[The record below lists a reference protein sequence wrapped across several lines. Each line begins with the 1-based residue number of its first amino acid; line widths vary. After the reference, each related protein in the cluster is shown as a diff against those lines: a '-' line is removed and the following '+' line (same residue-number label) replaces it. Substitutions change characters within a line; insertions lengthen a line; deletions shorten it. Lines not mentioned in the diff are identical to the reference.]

1 MDALV
6 DRRQSEQQHSQLTKQ
21 QPCRASETVAGS
33 STATL
38 RVVACLLLPP
48 CVRHVAAIRLGAF
61 CAVCCALHV
70 ARSAFCARVRV
81 FSWRLPPLTRAPA
94 LPVDLRCPLPL

>member
-6 DRRQSEQQHSQLTKQ
+6 DRQSEQQHSQLTKQ

-38 RVVACLLLPP
+38 RVVACLLQPSAW
-48 CVRHVAAIRLGAF
+48 V
-61 CAVCCALHV
+61 
-70 ARSAFCARVRV
+70 RSALCVAI
-81 FSWRLPPLTRAPA
+81 L
-94 LPVDLRCPLPL
+94 LPLFFARGWQTAQVLSAAPLE